1 MPGHRAK
8 HDTATARLPERGKE
22 VHLLD
27 TLPGRRRGRAMGVN
41 NSICACFQPAD
52 EEEMVRRFPLLL
64 EDAAVNGGSIYTEAP
79 KDWE

>member
-8 HDTATARLPERGKE
+8 HDTATAPREGKGGA
-22 VHLLD
+22 LLD